1 MAPSH
6 SELGMAVEVGKDE
19 VVITGLSGR
28 LPESDNIMEFR
39 QHLIDNEDM
48 VTENDR
54 RWDVGELLLLLFH
67 FSPPASPT
75 NLTPGLHGLPA
86 GNGKLKD
93 LTRFDTSV
101 FGVHPKQAHAM
112 DPQLRMMLEV
122 VYEAVLDAGE
132 GPPHHLTARRD
143 TRLYAW
149 DQDRRLHWLQRV
161 RES

>member
-54 RWDVGELLLLLFH
+54 RWDVGELLLPLLH
-67 FSPPASPT
+67 LLLHLHLNLHLYLSSPATP
-75 NLTPGLHGLPA
+75 LT
-86 GNGKLKD
+86 
-93 LTRFDTSV
+93 
-101 FGVHPKQAHAM
+101 
-112 DPQLRMMLEV
+112 
-122 VYEAVLDAGE
+122 
-132 GPPHHLTARRD
+132 
-143 TRLYAW
+143 
-149 DQDRRLHWLQRV
+149 
-161 RES
+161 